1 MLLTKAP
8 ITSVR
13 HFGRLLFKPDNCNQ
27 LPLNHV
33 SPKTPACSI
42 EYICFCVCR
51 KPLQSCDAL
60 LTDHETRSLLD
71 RQFDLLILDG
81 AYPECALAL
90 AHRLRAPF
98 MYINTVGFYTGSLA
112 LAGNPSAYSVSPAFY
127 SSYTDD
133 MTLVQR
139 TVNTVF
145 HVFANVV
152 HAVSII

>member
-1 MLLTKAP
+1 MNQSDIWALVFFNAIIVINSHL
-8 ITSVR
+8 ITSSR
-13 HFGRLLFKPDNCNQ
+13 NPRFHRLLIVSKP
-27 LPLNHV
+27 V
-33 SPKTPACSI
+33 
-42 EYICFCVCR
+42 
-51 KPLQSCDAL
+51 QSCDAL
-60 LTDHETRSLLD
+60 LTDHETRRLLD

-98 MYINTVGFYTGSLA
+98 MYINTVGFYTGSLS

-133 MTLVQR
+133 MTLMQR